1 MAVNLLKKRTLTLA
15 ALLLLVGQAQATE
28 LLNSSY
34 DVSRELFAAL
44 NPPFEQQWAKDNGGD
59 KLTIKQSHAG
69 SSKQAL
75 AILQGLKADVVTYNQ
90 VTDVQILHDKGKLIP
105 ADWQSRLPNN
115 SSPFYSTMGFLVRK
129 GNPKIFTTGMTLF
142 VLTSSLSSRT
152 RKRPGMRA
160 TPI

>member
-1 MAVNLLKKRTLTLA
+1 MAVNLLKKRPLTLA
-15 ALLLLVGQAQATE
+15 AMLLLAGQAQATE

-105 ADWQSRLPNN
+105 ATGKAVCR
-115 SSPFYSTMGFLVRK
+115 TTVRHSIPRWASWCAR
-129 GNPKIFTTGMTLF
+129 GTRKIFTTGAILYVPT
-142 VLTSSLSSRT
+142 
-152 RKRPGMRA
+152 
-160 TPI
+160 